1 MKKIETVLGLKS
13 IGDLGIVSYHEHL
26 FANIQPLRLEKY
38 PDFKIDDVN
47 RSADEIKSWARAG
60 GKTIFELSAID
71 YGRSAKDLYK
81 IANLVP
87 EVNIISTT
95 GFTQPLYC
103 DRWIILSSIDELLK
117 ICVRDIEKGM
127 DGTKVKAGL
136 VKAGSSYMNI
146 DKLSKKLLRVAAR
159 THLETG
165 VPIITHTQTGTM
177 ALEQLDIFEEEKIE
191 LHRIC
196 LSHLDRNPDVWY
208 HLQILKRGAYIGY
221 DCPGKIKYGTDS
233 IRIQVLKEII
243 ERGYHKQILL
253 GNDMS
258 RISYFKSYGGGPGL
272 DYVLT
277 KYIPRLKME
286 GISEKVINDILI
298 ENPKRFLSGEKVF

>member
-1 MKKIETVLGLKS
+1 MNQINTIRGPKKLDS
-13 IGDLGIVSYHEHL
+13 LGIIDYHEHL
-26 FANIQPLRLEKY
+26 FVKAANWFLERE
-38 PDFKIDDVN
+38 PDYKLNDIKK
-47 RSADEIKSWARAG
+47 SADELKSWASAG
-60 GKTIFELSAID
+60 GKTVLECTTID
-71 YGRSAKDLYK
+71 FGRDIKSLIE

-87 EVNIISTT
+87 NVNIIVPT
-95 GFTQPLYC
+95 GFNKPLYC
-103 DRWIILSSIDELLK
+103 DRWVRKKKIEELVK
-117 ICVRDIEKGM
+117 FCVHEVNEGIEN
-127 DGTKVKAGL
+127 TEVKAGF

-146 DKLSKKLLRVAAR
+146 DKLSEKLLRVAAR

-298 ENPKRFLSGEKVF
+298 KNPKRFLSGEK